1 MKIPV
6 KKIVEKER
14 VVEKIEKVPKIKLVP
29 KIVYS
34 VQEVPKVEI
43 SYVNV
48 EVSLWIEVAALES
61 LRRRIKERISW
72 SQAQADMVNLV
83 EFFFLSV
90 LFSMCVC
97 D

>member
-1 MKIPV
+1 MEREEPVIVKHYQDKIIIKERVVKIPV

-61 LRRRIKERISW
+61 LRR
-72 SQAQADMVNLV
+72 
-83 EFFFLSV
+83 
-90 LFSMCVC
+90 
-97 D
+97 